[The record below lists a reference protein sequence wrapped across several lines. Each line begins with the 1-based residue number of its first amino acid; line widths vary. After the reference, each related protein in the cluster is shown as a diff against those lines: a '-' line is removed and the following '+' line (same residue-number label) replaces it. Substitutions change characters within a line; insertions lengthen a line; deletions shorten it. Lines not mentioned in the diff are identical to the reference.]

1 MLCDIK
7 PNSERW
13 LNVESLPNE
22 EWKDIKDFEGLY
34 QVSNYG
40 RIKSLMKISKTNG
53 RIYPTIILKCHVNT
67 KKYLDVD
74 LCKNGKSKR
83 YRIHRLVANSF
94 LHNENDYPQVNHI
107 DGNKSNNTL
116 SNLEWCDNS
125 MNQKH
130 AFLNNLNHRGKYGYS
145 PKSKR
150 VYQYDSEHNFIR
162 EWDSIIR
169 ISHTLGYSD
178 SFISQCCKRKY
189 KRAYGYV
196 WRYKEE
202 IDNGM
207 EI

>member
-1 MLCDIK
+1 MLCDVK
-7 PNSERW
+7 ANSKRW
-13 LNVESLPNE
+13 LNVEDLPHE

-40 RIKSLMKISKTNG
+40 RVKSLMKISKTNG
-53 RIYPTIILKCHVNT
+53 RIYPTIIL
-67 KKYLDVD
+67 
-74 LCKNGKSKR
+74 
-83 YRIHRLVANSF
+83 
-94 LHNENDYPQVNHI
+94 
-107 DGNKSNNTL
+107 NKSNNKL